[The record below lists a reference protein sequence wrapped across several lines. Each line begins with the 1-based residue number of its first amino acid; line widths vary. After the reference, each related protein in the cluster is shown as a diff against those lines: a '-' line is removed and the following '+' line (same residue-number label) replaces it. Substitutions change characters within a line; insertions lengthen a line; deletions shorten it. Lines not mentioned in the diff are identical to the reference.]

1 MTETV
6 YLGRI
11 LTMAHPLW
19 AEALLVR
26 DGRIAAVGSREEVL
40 AQTSPAARRI
50 DLADSVLL
58 PAFIDPHS
66 HFSAC
71 ANGLLQASLDKAA
84 SFSEVEE
91 TIRAY
96 IERNRVPA
104 GKWVLGKGYDHNRL
118 AEQAHPTRELLDKA
132 APNNPVLLQH
142 QSGHVGVANTAAL
155 ELLGI
160 TPDTPSPEGGR
171 IEVKDSRLTGYL
183 EENAFIQ
190 ALQKAPMPT
199 PQELADAFD
208 RAQTLYA
215 GYGIA
220 TVQEGMF
227 TRQLAPLYKGLLLG
241 RLRLDLVGYADFAD
255 AGALKREFVAHVGR
269 YHQRFKL
276 GGYKIFLDGSPQG
289 RTAWMLEEYPG
300 SGGYRGYPTLP
311 DETVRR
317 ALAASADEGMQLL
330 AHCNGDAAAE
340 QYVSAAEQVAKDRPA
355 LQTMRP
361 VMVHAQLATASQL
374 ERMAKVGMMPS
385 FFVAHVWHWGD
396 VHIRNFGPAR
406 AAQISQ
412 AGTARRLGLPFTF
425 HQDAPV
431 IPPDMLETV
440 WCAAVRRTRA
450 GVVLGEDQRIPVLDA
465 LRAVTANAAYQYFE
479 EADKGTLEA
488 GKRAD
493 LVQLSADPLSVPPD
507 ELKAIRVL
515 RTVKDGE
522 DIFNMVD

>member
-11 LTMAHPLW
+11 LTMAQPLW
-19 AEALLVR
+19 AEALLVK

-40 AQTSPAARRI
+40 AQTTPAARRI
-50 DLADSVLL
+50 DLADGVLL

-66 HFSAC
+66 HFTAC
-71 ANGLLQASLDKAA
+71 ANGLLQAALEDALC
-84 SFSEVEE
+84 FSDVEQS
-91 TIRAY
+91 IRDY
-96 IERNRVPA
+96 IEHNHVPA

-118 AEQAHPTRELLDKA
+118 AEQAHPTRQLLDKA
-132 APNNPVLLQH
+132 APNNPVMIQH

-160 TPDTPSPEGGR
+160 RADTPSPEGGR
-171 IEVKDSRLTGYL
+171 IEVKDGQLTGYL

-190 ALQKAPMPT
+190 ALQKVPMST

-215 GYGIA
+215 SYGIT

-227 TRQLAPLYKGLLLG
+227 TQQLAPLYKGLLLG
-241 RLRLDLVGYADFAD
+241 RLRLDLVGYADFTA
-255 AGALKREFVAHVGR
+255 AETLKSEFAAHVGK

-289 RTAWMLEEYPG
+289 RTAWMLKEYPG
-300 SGGYRGYPTLP
+300 SNGYRGYPTLP

-317 ALAASADEGMQLL
+317 ALEASAKEGMQLL

-340 QYVSAAEQVAKDRPA
+340 QYLTAAEQVVKEYPA
-355 LQTMRP
+355 LSRMRP

-374 ERMAKVGMMPS
+374 ARMKGVGMMPS
-385 FFVAHVWHWGD
+385 FFVAHVSHWGD
-396 VHIRNFGPAR
+396 VHIRNFGLER
-406 AAQISQ
+406 ASQLSQ
-412 AGTARRLGLPFTF
+412 AGTALRLGLPFTF

-440 WCAAVRRTRA
+440 WCAAVRRTHA

-465 LRAVTANAAYQYFE
+465 LRAVTVNAAWQYFE
-479 EADKGTLEA
+479 EADKGTLKV

-493 LVQLSADPLSVPPD
+493 LVQLSADPLALPPD
-507 ELKAIRVL
+507 ALKTIRVL

-522 DIFNMVD
+522 DIFNEVD

>member
-1 MTETV
+1 MAETV

-11 LTMAHPLW
+11 LTMAQPLW
-19 AEALLVR
+19 AEALLVKN
-26 DGRIAAVGSREEVL
+26 GRIAAVGSRAEVL
-40 AQTSPAARRI
+40 AQASPAARRI

-71 ANGLLQASLDKAA
+71 ANGLLQAALDEAT
-84 SFSEVEE
+84 SFSEVEQ
-91 TIRAY
+91 TIRDY
-96 IERNRVPA
+96 IERNHVPA

-118 AEQAHPTRELLDKA
+118 AEQAHPTRQLLDKA
-132 APNNPVLLQH
+132 APNNPVMIQH
-142 QSGHVGVANTAAL
+142 QSGHVGVANTRAL

-171 IEVKDSRLTGYL
+171 IEVKDGRLTGYL

-215 GYGIA
+215 SYGIT

-227 TRQLAPLYKGLLLG
+227 TQQLAPIYKGMLLG
-241 RLRLDLVGYADFAD
+241 KLRLDLVGYADFA
-255 AGALKREFVAHVGR
+255 AAAELKQEFAAHVGK

-289 RTAWMLEEYPG
+289 RTAWMLEPYPG
-300 SGGYRGYPTLP
+300 SDGYRGYPTLP

-317 ALAASADEGMQLL
+317 ALTASAQEGMQLL
-330 AHCNGDAAAE
+330 AHCNGDAATE
-340 QYVSAAEQVAKDRPA
+340 QYLTAAEQVAKEYPA
-355 LQTMRP
+355 LAKMRP

-374 ERMAKVGMMPS
+374 ERMPKVGMMPS

-396 VHIRNFGPAR
+396 VHIRNFGPER

-425 HQDAPV
+425 HQDSPV

-465 LRAVTANAAYQYFE
+465 LRAVMSNAAYQYFE
-479 EADKGTLEA
+479 EADKGTLEV

-493 LVQLSADPLSVPPD
+493 LVQLSANPLAVSPD

-522 DIFNMVD
+522 DVFNTVD